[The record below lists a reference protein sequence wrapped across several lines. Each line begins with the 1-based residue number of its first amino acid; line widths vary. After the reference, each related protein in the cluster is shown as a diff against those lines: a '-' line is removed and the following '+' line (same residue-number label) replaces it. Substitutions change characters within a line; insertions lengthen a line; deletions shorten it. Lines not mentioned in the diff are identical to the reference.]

1 MANYK
6 QLERLERI
14 VHLLS
19 WKNFISKKDL
29 MEELYERYEIQI
41 SERSLERDLKILKE
55 SFSLDINYNHQHNGY
70 ELEKD
75 ERLLSRFFKFAELNS
90 LAKVYEDGLK
100 NYSEF
105 EKWIIPDDS
114 SKLNGI
120 EHINTI
126 VKALNVGL
134 KLKFKTENFHTSEI
148 SERVVTPLRL
158 KEYLNRWYLIAVKDG
173 TQEIRNYGIERITD
187 LVLLKESGV
196 NVNPFTKKLNRYND
210 IVGINYSDEYF
221 PGPVKVVC
229 KTFNYQH
236 KYLATLPLHHS
247 QKITLDSSH
256 KKDEATVSF
265 FLQPNHEFITQL
277 LRMNENIVVIE
288 PAELRNT
295 MRAKLQRA
303 LHLYIYND

>member
-114 SKLNGI
+114 STLNGI

-134 KLKFKTENFHTSEI
+134 KLKFKKEDFFSEEI
-148 SERVVTPLRL
+148 VERIVTPLRL
-158 KEYLNRWYLIAVKDG
+158 KEYLNRWYLIGIKDG
-173 TQEIRNYGIERITD
+173 SDEIRNYGIERMTD
-187 LVLLKESGV
+187 LKVLKEPGV
-196 NVNPFTKKLNRYND
+196 NIKAFAKKLSRYND
-210 IVGINYSDEYF
+210 IVGINYSNEYF
-221 PGPVKVVC
+221 PAPVKIVC
-229 KTFNYQH
+229 HTYDNQH

-247 QKITLDSSH
+247 QEITYLEN
-256 KKDEATVSF
+256 KEEAIVTF
-265 FLQPNHEFITQL
+265 FLQPNYEFISQL
-277 LRMNENIVVIE
+277 LRMNENIVVME
-288 PAELRNT
+288 PASLRGI
-295 MRAKLQRA
+295 MKKKLEKA
-303 LHLYIYND
+303 LNLYH

>member
-19 WKNFISKKDL
+19 WKEFISKKEL
-29 MEELYERYEIQI
+29 IEELFERYEIQI
-41 SERSLERDLKILKE
+41 SVRSLERDLKILKE
-55 SFSLDINYNHQHNGY
+55 SFSLDINYSHQHNGY

-120 EHINTI
+120 ENINTI
-126 VKALNVGL
+126 VKALNLKL
-134 KLKFKTENFHTSEI
+134 KLKFKKVDFFADEI

-158 KEYLNRWYLIAVKDG
+158 KEYLNRWYLIALKEG
-173 TQEIRNYGIERITD
+173 TNEMRNYGIERMTD
-187 LVLLKESGV
+187 LELLKESGV
-196 NVNPFTKKLNRYND
+196 DIKPFAKKLTRYND
-210 IVGINYSDEYF
+210 IVGINYSSDYF
-221 PGPVKVVC
+221 SEPVKIVC
-229 KTFNYQH
+229 KTYDNQH

-247 QKITLDSSH
+247 QEITLLEN
-256 KKDEATVSF
+256 KKEAIVTF
-265 FLQPNHEFITQL
+265 FLQPNHEFMMQL
-277 LRMNENIVVIE
+277 LGMNQNIVVVE
-288 PAELRNT
+288 PVALRGIMKKKLNNT
-295 MRAKLQRA
+295 LNHYK
-303 LHLYIYND
+303 

>member
-19 WKNFISKKDL
+19 WKEFISKK
-29 MEELYERYEIQI
+29 ELLDQLSDRFEIHI
-41 SERSLERDLKILKE
+41 SERSLERDLKVLKE
-55 SFSLDINYNHQHNGY
+55 SFSLDINYNHQENGY

-120 EHINTI
+120 ENINPI
-126 VKALNVGL
+126 VKALNVGF
-134 KLKFKTENFHTSEI
+134 KLKFKKENFHTGEI
-148 SERVVTPLRL
+148 AERIVTPLRL
-158 KEYLNRWYLIAVKDG
+158 KEYLNRWYLIAIKDG
-173 TQEIRNYGIERITD
+173 TNEIRNYGIERMTD

-196 NVNPFTKKLNRYND
+196 DVKPFAEKLNRYND
-210 IVGINYSDEYF
+210 IVGINYSNEYF
-221 PGPVKVVC
+221 SEPVKVVC
-229 KTFNYQH
+229 KTFDYQH
-236 KYLATLPLHHS
+236 KYLQTLPLHHS
-247 QKITLDSSH
+247 QDITFKSGD

-277 LRMNENIVVIE
+277 LRMNENIVVE
-288 PAELRNT
+288 QPERLRDV
-295 MRAKLQRA
+295 MHEKLKQTLNR
-303 LHLYIYND
+303 YK

>member
-19 WKNFISKKDL
+19 WKSIISKKEL
-29 MEELYERYEIQI
+29 IEELLGRFDIQI
-41 SERSLERDLKILKE
+41 SERSLERDFKILKE
-55 SFSLDINYNHQHNGY
+55 SFSLDINYNHQKNGY

-120 EHINTI
+120 ENINTI
-126 VKALNVGL
+126 VKALNLRL
-134 KLKFKTENFHTSEI
+134 KLKFNKVDFFSDEI
-148 SERVVTPLRL
+148 LVRTVTPLRL
-158 KEYLNRWYLIAVKDG
+158 KEYLNRWYLIAIKDG
-173 TQEIRNYGIERITD
+173 TNEIRNYGIERMSN
-187 LVLLKESGV
+187 LEMLKEPGIEIK
-196 NVNPFTKKLNRYND
+196 PFTNQLTRYND
-210 IVGINYSDEYF
+210 IVGINYSDDYF
-221 PGPVKVVC
+221 SEPVKIVC
-229 KTFNYQH
+229 KTFDNQH

-247 QKITLDSSH
+247 QEISYLENKT
-256 KKDEATVSF
+256 EAIVSF
-265 FLQPNHEFITQL
+265 FLQPNHEFLMQL
-277 LRMNENIVVIE
+277 LGINENIVVME
-288 PAELRNT
+288 PVELREVMKTKVNNT
-295 MRAKLQRA
+295 LNHYK
-303 LHLYIYND
+303 

>member
-55 SFSLDINYNHQHNGY
+55 SFSLDINYNHQHNG
-70 ELEKD
+70 
-75 ERLLSRFFKFAELNS
+75 
-90 LAKVYEDGLK
+90 
-100 NYSEF
+100 F

-114 SKLNGI
+114 STLNGI

-134 KLKFKTENFHTSEI
+134 KLKFKREDFFSEEI
-148 SERVVTPLRL
+148 VERIVTPLRL
-158 KEYLNRWYLIAVKDG
+158 KEYLNRWYLIAIKDG
-173 TQEIRNYGIERITD
+173 SDEIRNYGIERMTD
-187 LVLLKESGV
+187 LKVLKEPGV
-196 NVNPFTKKLNRYND
+196 NIKAFAKKLSRYND
-210 IVGINYSDEYF
+210 IVGINYSNEYF
-221 PGPVKVVC
+221 PAPVKIVC
-229 KTFNYQH
+229 HTYDNQH

-247 QKITLDSSH
+247 QEITYLEN
-256 KKDEATVSF
+256 KEEAIVTF
-265 FLQPNHEFITQL
+265 FLQPNYEFISQL
-277 LRMNENIVVIE
+277 LRMNENIVVVE
-288 PAELRNT
+288 PEGLRKV
-295 MRAKLQRA
+295 MKAKLESAQER
-303 LHLYIYND
+303 YN